1 MNACKFSTNGS
12 VLLERKRSQAEMWS
26 ATMLEDSNP
35 HARWIAMRE
44 LSRLGPATI
53 AQHADAVVARLNDSE
68 RVVRELA
75 LHALA
80 QLEPATLTQ
89 HAETLVAMLEDAKS
103 CVRKNAVELLFRLEP
118 AMLARHADALV
129 ARLGDSDRVVRK
141 KAFKVLAKLE
151 PAKLAQHADALVE
164 MLAHPSNLRTRT
176 EATNTLN
183 MLPRSVS
190 RGMHLVS
197 RKNARKLEA
206 SRVLRRRLL
215 ARLGWYRCR
224 LRLRVERLALYWYA
238 LPYRPS
244 GQGYA
249 RDVEDWNRM
258 MEEQL

>member
-1 MNACKFSTNGS
+1 
-12 VLLERKRSQAEMWS
+12 
-26 ATMLEDSNP
+26 MLEDSNP

-80 QLEPATLTQ
+80 KLEPATLTQ

-103 CVRKNAVELLFRLEP
+103 CVRKNAVELLFKLEP
-118 AMLARHADALV
+118 AMLTKHADALV